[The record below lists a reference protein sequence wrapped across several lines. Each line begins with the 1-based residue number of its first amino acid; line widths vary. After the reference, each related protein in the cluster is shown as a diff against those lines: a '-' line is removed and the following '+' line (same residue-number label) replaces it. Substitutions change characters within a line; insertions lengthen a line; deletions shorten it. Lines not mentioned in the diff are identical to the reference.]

1 MLVSK
6 YSSFHKNWGQ
16 CVTGDCW
23 TARWIWHCFLLMLD
37 FTTYFIQLSYTF
49 VWKGKLIF
57 LFLFFNTKCSLDE
70 SQWSWPSS
78 WTVRAVAQMVGCML
92 EQQAETKTHR
102 ERFIVSSK
110 TCTLYCPF
118 SICSAT
124 AAVSLYL
131 LGQRVW
137 QNERIMTIKH
147 PWHLHL
153 IRKVFWTAFL
163 MMDGGHIGSVAYG
176 TIWV

>member
-1 MLVSK
+1 MIVEQLDESGIVFSWCLILLHTLYNYHTHLSEK
-6 YSSFHKNWGQ
+6 GNWFSF
-16 CVTGDCW
+16 
-23 TARWIWHCFLLMLD
+23 F
-37 FTTYFIQLSYTF
+37 
-49 VWKGKLIF
+49 
-57 LFLFFNTKCSLDE
+57 FFNTKCSLDE

>member
-1 MLVSK
+1 MNLVDLFFFFFCACYQPS
-6 YSSFHKNWGQ
+6 
-16 CVTGDCW
+16 
-23 TARWIWHCFLLMLD
+23 
-37 FTTYFIQLSYTF
+37 YFPLIKLSYTHLTE
-49 VWKGKLIF
+49 KLIF
-57 LFLFFNTKCSLDE
+57 PSSSIFFFFFNTKCSLDE

-78 WTVRAVAQMVGCML
+78 WTVRAVAQMAGCML
-92 EQQAETKTHR
+92 EQQAETKAHR
-102 ERFIVSSK
+102 ERFIVFSK

-124 AAVSLYL
+124 AAVSIYL

-153 IRKVFWTAFL
+153 IRKVFWTSFL
-163 MMDGGHIGSVAYG
+163 MMDGGHIGGVAYG
-176 TIWV
+176 TIRVETID